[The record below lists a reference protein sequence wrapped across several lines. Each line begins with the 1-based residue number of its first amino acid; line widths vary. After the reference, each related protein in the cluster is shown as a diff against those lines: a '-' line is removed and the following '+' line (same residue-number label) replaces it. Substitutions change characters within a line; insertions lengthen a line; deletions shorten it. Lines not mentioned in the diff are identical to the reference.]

1 MGKDDKEISFFRW
14 LRRKI
19 KNRVARRKVKWRTF
33 REKYF
38 TVQKDVLSID
48 KQKIIDLFITLI
60 KDKNSTLNYSPESH
74 SRFIESDFLWACMVP
89 ARGITDS
96 IINIVDES
104 VPENPHSHEFLIPDT
119 YAKEIRNL
127 FDDELER
134 RFKAMENEKKNV
146 VAVDIDKLILKIKEA
161 N

>member
-1 MGKDDKEISFFRW
+1 MNKDISFFGW
-14 LRRKI
+14 LRKKI
-19 KNRVARRKVKWRTF
+19 KNRIIRRKVKWRLF

-38 TVQKDVLSID
+38 TVQRDELSID
-48 KQKIIDLFITLI
+48 KQKIIDLFTTLI

-89 ARGITDS
+89 ARGVTDS

-104 VPENPHSHEFLIPDT
+104 VPGNPHSHEFIIPDI
-119 YAKEIRNL
+119 YAREVKNT

-134 RFKAMENEKKNV
+134 RFKAMDNEKKNV

-161 N
+161 K